1 MDFLIVIALIVFLV
15 SGIIFM
21 YKYCDFPNQYNP
33 NTVKGRMEN
42 RYKRELEQRLYEN
55 VFLPLLNVGGFIIVG
70 AIVIVIVGVL
80 YLLGV
85 R

>member
-1 MDFLIVIALIVFLV
+1 MDFLIVIALIVFVV

-33 NTVKGRMEN
+33 STVKGRMEN
-42 RYKRELEQRLYEN
+42 RYKRELEQWLYEN
-55 VFLPLLNVGGFIIVG
+55 VFLPLLNVAGIIIFG
-70 AIVIVIVGVL
+70 AIAILIFGVL